1 MTIPLAVELAISVA
15 ALGFVWRACR
25 ALVVI
30 ERRVHERHVARDKE
44 ARQIMRKMLATEAS
58 AKRILVATQA
68 MDRKVNAVL
77 LDPAVEKALNRAA
90 ETGMGR

>member
-1 MTIPLAVELAISVA
+1 MTADLFIQVIVSAA
-15 ALGFVWRACR
+15 ALVFVWRACR

-58 AKRILVATQA
+58 AKRILVTSQETQ
-68 MDRKVNAVL
+68 RKVDAIL
-77 LDPAVEKALNRAA
+77 LDPAVQKALSRAA